1 MKGRPHRAGLFQG
14 VRRHRDGDADNEGER
29 TMQRVRGSGLIRVRS
44 MMQLSRRQFGLGAAA
59 MGGLAAAGLP
69 RRARAA
75 TDVTFLGWQGYDEGL
90 FVDDFLAENGISLNT
105 TYIGNNDEIV
115 TKLASGGLGSIDI
128 VTPYMGYIPLL
139 AESGL
144 VQPIDESKV
153 PNLASVMPIFRNDP
167 NISVDGVLYGVP
179 FTWGSAPMMYNPEA
193 TGGEPQS
200 WMDLFKPE
208 FEGKVAMMDDPL
220 GNLMLAALIATDAE
234 SATDLTHEQLA
245 AAVDFLIKVKSVSRV
260 VAVSWGDMADSLA
273 RGDVVITFSG
283 WETIK
288 KFAADL
294 GTRIEYT
301 YPQEGTFAWL
311 DNYCI
316 ATDAP
321 NLEEDYLLC
330 NKIISVESQVMI
342 GTELLQGIVS
352 QDAVAALDP
361 EAASLYPYDN
371 MDAFGQKATFFRF
384 PPLDDSSGLATFD
397 DWLEEYERFK
407 TA

>member
-1 MKGRPHRAGLFQG
+1 
-14 VRRHRDGDADNEGER
+14 
-29 TMQRVRGSGLIRVRS
+29 MQPVKGSGLIRVRS
-44 MMQLSRRQFGLGAAA
+44 MMQMSRRRFGLGAAA
-59 MGGLAAAGLP
+59 LGGLAAAGLP
-69 RRARAA
+69 RRAQAA

-90 FVDDFLAENGISLNT
+90 FVDDFLAANDINLNT

-179 FTWGSAPMMYNPEA
+179 FTWGSAPMMYNPA
-193 TGGEPQS
+193 VTGGVPAS

-208 FEGKVAMMDDPL
+208 YEGKVGMMDDPL
-220 GNLMLAALIATDAE
+220 GNLMLAAIIATDAE

-245 AAVDFLIKVKSVSRV
+245 AAVDFLIEVKAISRV
-260 VAVSWGDMADSLA
+260 VSVSWGDMADSLA
-273 RGDVVITFSG
+273 RGDVAITFSG

-294 GTRIEYT
+294 GTAIDYT
-301 YPQEGTFAWL
+301 YPEEGTFAWL
-311 DNYCI
+311 DNFCI

-321 NLEEDYLLC
+321 NLDVDHQLC
-330 NKIISVESQVMI
+330 DKIISVDAQVMI
-342 GTELLQGIVS
+342 GTDLLQGIVS
-352 QDAVAALDP
+352 SDAVAALAP

-371 MDAFGQKATFFRF
+371 MAAFGEKATFFKF
-384 PPLDDSSGLATFD
+384 PPLDDSAGLATFD

>member
-1 MKGRPHRAGLFQG
+1 MTHAR
-14 VRRHRDGDADNEGER
+14 NE
-29 TMQRVRGSGLIRVRS
+29 SGLIRVRS
-44 MMQLSRRQFGLGAAA
+44 MMQISRRRFGLGTAAV
-59 MGGLAAAGLP
+59 GGLAAAGLRP
-69 RRARAA
+69 RRALAA

-90 FVDDFLAENGISLNT
+90 FVDDFMAENDINLNT

-179 FTWGSAPMMYNPEA
+179 FTWGSAPMMYNPA
-193 TGGEPQS
+193 VTGGVPQS

-208 FEGKVAMMDDPL
+208 YEGKVGMMDDPM
-220 GNLMLAALIATDAE
+220 GNLMLAAIIATDAE
-234 SATDLTHEQLA
+234 SATDLTHDQLR
-245 AAVDFLIKVKSVSRV
+245 AAVDFLIEVKAISRV
-260 VAVSWGDMADSLA
+260 VTVSWGDMADSLA
-273 RGDVVITFSG
+273 RGDIDITFSG

-294 GTRIEYT
+294 GAEIDYT

-311 DNYCI
+311 DTFSI

-321 NLEEDYLLC
+321 NLEVDHMLC
-330 NKIISVESQVMI
+330 NKIISPEAQVVI
-342 GTELLQGIVS
+342 GGEWLQGIVNS
-352 QDAVAALDP
+352 EAVAQLEP
-361 EAASLYPYDN
+361 EAASLYPYDD
-371 MDAFGQKATFFRF
+371 MDSFGERATFFAF
-384 PPLDDSSGLATFD
+384 PPLEEGEGLATFD
-397 DWLEEYERFK
+397 EWMEEYERFK
-407 TA
+407 VA